1 MEVFRKGRAGA
12 PAGYFAWEAAGL
24 RWLADAGGAP
34 VVRVVALGDDHLD
47 LERLEPV
54 APSRPAARAFGA
66 ALARTHDAGAPA
78 FGSGPE
84 GWRGPGW
91 FGPLAQPLPLVTG
104 SWSRWGEFLARGR
117 VEPLAEALAR
127 AGLLDDEDRRR
138 LDALVGRLERGD
150 LDDDDVP
157 ARLHGDLWSGNVL
170 WTAAGATL
178 VDPAAHGGHRESDL
192 AMLELFGAPFLD
204 DVLAGYDDVHAL
216 RPGRRRRLPLHQ
228 LYPVGVH
235 ALLFGGHYVAQTRAL
250 LRALG

>member
-1 MEVFRKGRAGA
+1 MEVFRKARTGA

-34 VVRVVALGDDHLD
+34 VAGMVAVADDHLD
-47 LERLEPV
+47 LERLEAVP
-54 APSRPAARAFGA
+54 PSRAAAHAFGV
-66 ALARTHDAGAPA
+66 ALATTHDAGAPA
-78 FGSGPE
+78 FGAPPD
-84 GWRGPGW
+84 GWRGSGW
-91 FGPLAQPLPLVTG
+91 FGPLAEPLPLVTG
-104 SWSRWGEFLARGR
+104 SWSRWGEFLARAR
-117 VEPLAEALAR
+117 VEPLGDALAR
-127 AGLLDDEDRRR
+127 AGLVDEDDRRR
-138 LDALVGRLERGD
+138 LAALVRRLERGD
-150 LDDDDVP
+150 LDDDDTP

-204 DVLAGYDDVHAL
+204 DVLAGYAEAHAL

-235 ALLFGGHYVAQTRAL
+235 ALLFGGHYVARTREL
-250 LRALG
+250 LRSLA